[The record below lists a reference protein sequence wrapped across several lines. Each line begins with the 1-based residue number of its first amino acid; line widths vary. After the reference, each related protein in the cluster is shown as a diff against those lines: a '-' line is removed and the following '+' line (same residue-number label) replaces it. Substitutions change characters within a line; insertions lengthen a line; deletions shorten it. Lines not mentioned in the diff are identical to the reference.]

1 MHSARGQGSGG
12 FRHDREGRSR
22 RGVRRWVAAGIS
34 LIMAGAGAVTTTPAQ
49 AVTDENPEFFVNRAD
64 LEFILK
70 QINISETHAAGGE
83 LVCADPADQSWTC
96 VPDRRLPYGLRTVD
110 GSDNN
115 LFPNRQGYGSAGKV
129 FPRGLT
135 AKFEDAGEAP
145 FDTDGPGPAQAGD
158 RTSYKQKS
166 GLVFDAEPR
175 IASNLVVDQTSDN
188 PAALAALA
196 ETEGASREDHD
207 NDPSTPD
214 RIYIPNVSP
223 DEGLSAPFNSWFTLF
238 GQFFDHGLDLVSKG
252 GSGTVMVPLETDDP
266 LYDPDSNS
274 NFLVLTRA
282 TNQPGEDGILGTQ
295 DDVQEHTNR
304 TTPYIDQN
312 QTYTSHPSHQ
322 VFLREYRATPGG
334 PVPTGRLLDGAQGG
348 IANWGEVKQQA
359 RDVLGIALD
368 DMDVLNV
375 PLVAT
380 DPYGHFL
387 PGENGLPQLVVP
399 EEGNTLV
406 EGSLETP
413 ADATEALRA
422 NVAFLDD
429 IAHAAV
435 PKEGGGYDAALL
447 DRHFITG
454 DGRGNENIGLS
465 AVHHVFHAEHN
476 RLAKQIDTLI
486 GQQEQAFQDKWAD
499 ESGVWNYGERLFQAA
514 RFVTEMEYQHL
525 VFEEFARTLAP
536 SIDVGPLNETLYHA
550 DVDAAITA
558 EFAHVVYRF
567 GHSMLTDTVARDGW
581 GTDDVPLLDAFLN
594 PDKLTDGGRITPD
607 QGAGAVIQGMVNQ
620 VGNGIDEFV
629 VDTLRNNLL
638 GLPLDLATINMVRAR
653 EAGVPSLQEAR
664 RTYYK
669 TDLNP
674 ALKPYES
681 WEDFRLALKH
691 RASIVN
697 FVAAYGI
704 HPTLEAAGTN
714 AERRA
719 AAEVLVAD
727 QAFMNRPAAESGLDD
742 VDFWLGGLAERSM
755 DFGGMLGTT
764 FNVVFEE
771 QLENLQNGDRFYYLT
786 RLQGTNLIAQ
796 MEANSFSE
804 LIMRNTDAGILPADA
819 FSAQSPVVEIANL
832 PADRSQWPTGLTLT
846 PDGTYRYD
854 GDQHVAMH
862 GTPGDDR
869 MRGGDGDDALWGHA
883 GRDRIEGDVGNDL
896 IHGNEGHDI
905 LTDLFGD
912 DVIHAGAGHDA
923 VNAGPGLDLLFG
935 QSGSDFIMH
944 GQEVTQS
951 FAGADTDFVRGG
963 RANDIITGNEQDD
976 WLEGGVGH
984 DLVQGDNALTF
995 QNDPNGGADVL
1006 FGGSGNDDHDAEGGN
1021 DLMLNNGIDRH
1032 AGMLGFDWVTHK
1044 LDPDPVDTDLGLT
1057 IFQPPNV
1064 QLMRSR
1070 YMNVE
1075 GLSGWDGADVLR
1087 GRSVSGDPTTPAGD
1101 GHELTDAHFDQ
1112 VAGLRALLGGGD
1124 VPPYAGPFM
1133 AAPEEAEEG
1142 GADIL
1147 LGGAASDLIEGR
1159 AGDDFIDGDA
1169 WLDTYLVGPGGE
1181 KSDTMATFQER
1192 VFAGD
1197 LSPAD
1202 IDIVREIRTASR
1214 QGDVVDTAVFS
1225 GNQDE
1230 YDVSENE
1237 DGTVVVAHDGGDGED
1252 GTDVLRNIERL
1263 AFADGQVDL
1272 TGLFERPAE
1281 GTVTISDTTPAE
1293 DQELL
1298 VTSDIRDPNGI
1309 EPGTTAYTWQS
1320 QADDGSWVATPE
1332 GVQDEF
1338 TPGDAEVGRALRV
1351 VVTFTDRLGTLESL
1365 TSEPTAPVSNVND
1378 EPTGLEIGDTTPAIG
1393 DTVTAGGL
1401 EDADGLPDE
1410 VAYKWQ
1416 RSQGDGFVDVPGA
1429 TGTSYTVQQS
1439 DGGRTLRVV
1448 ASYTDRHGT
1457 AETATSAATD
1467 PVPAWTAPAAPTIG
1481 TATPGVQQVTL
1492 TWSAPG
1498 NSGNAPLT
1506 SYTIEIRSG
1515 ATLISTLTGVSPEE
1529 TTATIDLPVGSYRF
1543 RVAALNQVGQS
1554 PWSAFV
1560 SAVVAPLDIT
1570 APTVTVRQPEAGA
1583 VGVARGA
1590 NAAATFSEPV
1600 LGVDGSSL
1608 TLRRVSDG
1616 ALVDA
1621 EVTMPTT
1628 RRAVLN
1634 PVATLDSQTEYE
1646 VALTNA
1652 VTDEAGN
1659 PLVPTSWRFTTADTT
1674 RPQVV
1679 STSPTADAVGVDR
1692 NTNVTATFD
1701 EPVQGVGAGTMT
1713 LSLGAEQIPATVSY
1727 NAATRTATLDP
1738 NVVLLADRRYVVR
1751 LTTGITDA
1759 SGNTLPQTAWAFTT
1773 GASITPATT
1782 SALLVAQSPAAGATN
1797 VARGSD
1803 VTVTFASQVVG
1814 VDAKTVQLRAGGARL
1829 PSRVTYDAAA
1839 RTAKVSP
1846 RGKLPAGSAVTV
1858 KVAGVR
1864 TADGAS
1870 VPATSWRFTTRDNV
1884 APKVVKGTKGKVARD
1899 AVVRVKLS
1907 EQVVNVG
1914 KSSVKLRTAS
1924 GKRLEAKVRWVAQ
1937 KRSIHVQ
1944 PAKALPRNTRIVVKV
1959 KAGLRDAAGNRMP
1972 ASSWRFTTKR

>member
-1 MHSARGQGSGG
+1 M
-12 FRHDREGRSR
+12 
-22 RGVRRWVAAGIS
+22 RRWITAGVS
-34 LIMAGAGAVTTTPAQ
+34 LMLTGAGGAVTAAPAQ
-49 AVTDENPEFFVNRAD
+49 AVTDEDPAFFVNRAD

-70 QINISETHAAGGE
+70 QIKISEHHAAGGE
-83 LVCADPADQSWTC
+83 LLCDDPADQTWTC

-115 LFPNRQGYGSAGKV
+115 LFPNRSGYGSAGKV

-135 AKFEDAGEAP
+135 ANFRDADGAP
-145 FDTDGPGPAQAGD
+145 FDADGPGPAQVGD
-158 RTSYKQKS
+158 PSSYKQKE

-175 IASNLVVDQTSDN
+175 IVSNLVADQTAAN
-188 PAALAALA
+188 PAALDAAA
-196 ETEGASREDHD
+196 NTEGAFREDHD
-207 NDPSTPD
+207 NDPETPD

-252 GSGTVMVPLETDDP
+252 GSGTVMVPLEPDDP
-266 LYDPDSNS
+266 LYDPDSHT
-274 NFLVLTRA
+274 NFLALTRA
-282 TNQPGEDGILGTQ
+282 TNQPGEDGILGTE

-304 TTPYIDQN
+304 TTPYVDQN

-322 VFLREYRATPGG
+322 VFLREYRETPDG
-334 PVPTGRLLDGAQGG
+334 PVPTGRLLDGADGG
-348 IANWGEVKQQA
+348 LANWGEVKKQA
-359 RDVLGIALD
+359 RDLLGIELD
-368 DMDVLNV
+368 DEDVLNV

-380 DPYGHFL
+380 DPYGHFI

-406 EGSLETP
+406 EGSLESPIDATP
-413 ADATEALRA
+413 AIRA

-429 IAHAAV
+429 IAHDADPTKA
-435 PKEGGGYDAALL
+435 GYDAALL
-447 DRHFITG
+447 DKHYITG

-476 RLAKQIDTLI
+476 RLTEEIDTLI
-486 GQQEQAFQDKWAD
+486 GEQDQAFQEKWKD
-499 ESGVWNYGERLFQAA
+499 ESMVWDYGERLFQAA

-525 VFEEFARTLAP
+525 VFEEFARKLVP
-536 SIDVGPLNETLYHA
+536 SIDRGPLNETLYHA

-567 GHSMLTDTVARDGW
+567 GHSMLTDTVAREGW
-581 GTDDVPLLDAFLN
+581 GTEDVPLLDAFLN
-594 PDKLTDGGRITPD
+594 PEKLTDGGRITPD
-607 QGAGAVIQGMVNQ
+607 QGAGAVIHGMVNQ

-653 EAGVPSLQEAR
+653 EAGVPTLQEAR

-669 TDLNP
+669 QDLNP

-697 FVAAYGI
+697 FVAAYGV
-704 HPTLEAAGTN
+704 HPTLQQATN
-714 AERRA
+714 NEERRA
-719 AAEVLVAD
+719 AAEALVAD
-727 QAFMNRPAAESGLDD
+727 KAFMNKPSAESGLDD
-742 VDFWLGGLAERSM
+742 VDFWIGGLAERSM

-764 FNVVFEE
+764 FNVVFEN
-771 QLENLQNGDRFYYLT
+771 QLEDLQNGDRFYYLT

-819 FSAQSPVVEIANL
+819 FATQSPVVEIANL
-832 PADRSQWPTGLTLT
+832 PEDRSQWPTGLTLT

-854 GDQHVAMH
+854 GEEHVAMH

-883 GRDRIEGDVGNDL
+883 GRDRIEGDVGDDI

-912 DVIHAGAGHDA
+912 DVIHAGDGNDA

-935 QSGSDFIMH
+935 QGGSDYSLH
-944 GQEVTQS
+944 GQEITQS
-951 FAGADTDFVRGG
+951 FAGSDTDFVRGG
-963 RANDIITGNEQDD
+963 RANDIITGNEGDD
-976 WLEGGVGH
+976 WLEGAVGH

-995 QNDPNGGADVL
+995 QNDPNGGADIL

-1021 DLMLNNGIDRH
+1021 DVMLNNGIDRH

-1112 VAGLRALLGGGD
+1112 VDGLRALLGGGD
-1124 VPPYAGPFM
+1124 EPPYAAPFM

-1142 GADIL
+1142 GHDIL
-1147 LGGAASDLIEGR
+1147 LGGASSDLIEGR

-1181 KSDTMATFQER
+1181 KSDTMAAFQER

-1202 IDIVREIRTASR
+1202 IRIVREIRTATG

-1225 GNQDE
+1225 GDQDE

-1263 AFADGQVDL
+1263 QFADGTVDL

-1298 VTSDIRDPNGI
+1298 ATADVRDPNGI
-1309 EPGTTAYTWQS
+1309 EPGTMSYTWQS

-1332 GVQDEF
+1332 GVEATF
-1338 TPGDAEVGRALRV
+1338 APGDAEVGRALRV
-1351 VVTFTDRLGTLESL
+1351 VVTFTDRLGTLESV
-1365 TSEPTAPVSNVND
+1365 TSEPTEPVSNVND
-1378 EPTGLEIGDTTPAIG
+1378 EPTGPVVSNESPVIGDSLS
-1393 DTVTAGGL
+1393 VSGL
-1401 EDADGLPDE
+1401 EDADGLPDS
-1410 VAYKWQ
+1410 VSYQWQ
-1416 RSQGDGFVDVPGA
+1416 RSQGDGFVDIPGA
-1429 TGTSYTVQQS
+1429 TGPTYLVQRT

-1448 ASYTDRHGT
+1448 ASYTDGHGT
-1457 AETATSAATD
+1457 AETAASQATGQ
-1467 PVPAWTAPAAPTIG
+1467 VPAWTLPAAPAIG
-1481 TATPGVQQVTL
+1481 SATPGVESVTVSW
-1492 TWSAPG
+1492 TPPAVT
-1498 NSGNAPLT
+1498 GNAPLT
-1506 SYTIEIRSG
+1506 SYSVEIRSG
-1515 ATLISTLTGVSPEE
+1515 GQPFATVTGISPEE
-1529 TTATIDLPVGSYRF
+1529 TSTRIDLPVGTYRF
-1543 RVAALNQVGQS
+1543 RVAALNPVGQG
-1554 PWSAFV
+1554 PWSEFV
-1560 SAVVAPLDIT
+1560 TATVAPLDLT

-1583 VGVARGA
+1583 EGVARGS
-1590 NAAATFSEPV
+1590 NVAATFSETV
-1600 LGVDGSSL
+1600 VGVDSGSM

-1616 ALVDA
+1616 AVVDA
-1621 EVTMPTT
+1621 EVSMSNA

-1634 PVATLDSQTEYE
+1634 PVAALDSQTEYE
-1646 VALTNA
+1646 VSLTA
-1652 VTDEAGN
+1652 GITDEAGN

-1701 EPVQGVGAGTMT
+1701 EPVQGVSGSTMT
-1713 LSLGAEQIPATVSY
+1713 LSLGTEQIPATVSY
-1727 NAATRTATLDP
+1727 DAATRTATLDP

-1759 SGNTLPQTAWAFTT
+1759 SGNTLPQTIVAFTT
-1773 GASITPATT
+1773 GGTITPTP
-1782 SALLVAQSPAAGATN
+1782 SSSLLLAQSPAAGAVEVDRGAAVSMTFATDVRDVN
-1797 VARGSD
+1797 QQTVQMLARG
-1803 VTVTFASQVVG
+1803 
-1814 VDAKTVQLRAGGARL
+1814 KRL
-1829 PSRVTYDAAA
+1829 PATVTYDAAA

-1846 RGKLPAGSAVTV
+1846 RGKLPDGTKVTV

-1864 TADGAS
+1864 TADGRP
-1870 VPATSWRFTTRDNV
+1870 VPATSWGFTTRDHT
-1884 APKVVKGTKGKVARD
+1884 APKVVKRTKGKVARK
-1899 AVVRVKLS
+1899 AVIRVKLS
-1907 EQVVNVG
+1907 EQVVNAG
-1914 KSSVKLRTAS
+1914 KGAVKLRTVA
-1924 GKRLEAKVRWVAQ
+1924 GKRLKADVRWVAS
-1937 KRSIHVQ
+1937 KRTLVVD
-1944 PAKALPRNTRIVVKV
+1944 PVKALPRKARIVVRV
-1959 KAGLRDAAGNRMP
+1959 KAGLRDAAGNTM
-1972 ASSWRFTTKR
+1972 AAKSWRFTTRR